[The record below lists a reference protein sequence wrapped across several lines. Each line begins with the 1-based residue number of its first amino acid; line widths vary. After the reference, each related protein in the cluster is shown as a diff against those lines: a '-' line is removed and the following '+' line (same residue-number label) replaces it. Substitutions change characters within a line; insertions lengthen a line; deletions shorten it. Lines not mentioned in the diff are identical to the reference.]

1 MSFAYISKYP
11 FEYLKTKDSK
21 QFNGVLE
28 FKFANCVT
36 EAINHYLELFKKDF
50 EKYLAEPSI
59 AYVMTNNIQ
68 QIREQLQ
75 ELYITMGQDQLADK
89 AKDLFKGSQQQLS
102 KTLGKVVTLFS
113 SIRLSRQI
121 T

>member
-1 MSFAYISKYP
+1 M
-11 FEYLKTKDSK
+11 
-21 QFNGVLE
+21 
-28 FKFANCVT
+28 
-36 EAINHYLELFKKDF
+36 
-50 EKYLAEPSI
+50 AEPSI

-102 KTLGKVVTLFS
+102 KTLGNGYYSPS
-113 SIRLSRQI
+113 SLIQLSRQI